1 MVLQEFHM
9 VIKSKFNINQTVY
22 IKELKIFGRVL
33 SIFINSAKD
42 ISYNIRY
49 FSGLDYKEVYFLE
62 DEISEKEENTRAG
75 F

>member
-1 MVLQEFHM
+1 M
-9 VIKSKFNINQTVY
+9 VIKSKFDINQTVY
-22 IKELKIFGRVL
+22 LKELKIFGRIL
-33 SIFINSAKD
+33 SIFINNAKS

-62 DEISEKEENTRAG
+62 DEISDKEEDKRAG